1 MTNPD
6 GSAERVDT
14 FVEEDT
20 GTGRAVL
27 DEPAEGA
34 GTAHFPP
41 EVGDADLTAVGCW
54 YDDEPPV
61 VTVTVAVGGAEVKV
75 QLEPKEARRFGAD
88 LRTAATNAL
97 QGDAELGERT
107 ESDE

>member
-1 MTNPD
+1 MSNPD

-20 GTGRAVL
+20 GTGRSVL
-27 DEPAEGA
+27 REAAEGS
-34 GTAHFPP
+34 GTAHLPA
-41 EVGDADLTAVGCW
+41 EVGEADLSAVGCW

-61 VTVTVAVGGAEVKV
+61 VTVTVGVGAAEVKV
-75 QLEPKEARRFGAD
+75 QLEPEEARRFGAD